1 MELKD
6 SGTLSYAATPIALDV
21 NILQNGA
28 MNILRELAN
37 LKLISINYKQ
47 KTAFA
52 PARVEAESVDKFCG
66 AWESEKTAEDI
77 AMEIRKSRISSKA
90 IEEF

>member
-6 SGTLSYAATPIALDV
+6 SGTLSYAAMPIALDV

-47 KTAFA
+47 KTTIKEAQTSLEIMDTKPNRFTA
-52 PARVEAESVDKFCG
+52 MRVKTKNFKFNREEANE
-66 AWESEKTAEDI
+66 
-77 AMEIRKSRISSKA
+77 R
-90 IEEF
+90 

>member
-6 SGTLSYAATPIALDV
+6 SGTISYAAMPIALDV

-37 LKLISINYKQ
+37 LKLISINYK
-47 KTAFA
+47 
-52 PARVEAESVDKFCG
+52 AESVDKFCG

-77 AMEIRKSRISSKA
+77 AMEIRKFRISSKA